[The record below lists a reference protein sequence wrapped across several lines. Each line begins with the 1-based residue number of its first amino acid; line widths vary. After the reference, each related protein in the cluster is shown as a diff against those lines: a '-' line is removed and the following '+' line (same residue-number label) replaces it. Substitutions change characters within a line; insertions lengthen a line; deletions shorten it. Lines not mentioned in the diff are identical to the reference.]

1 MDVRTKWVRM
11 NDADK
16 CQFNGY
22 NDFFLRETEK
32 MKRAE
37 IEFEKDKKDTVRIR
51 AAR

>member
-1 MDVRTKWVRM
+1 M

-22 NDFFLRETEK
+22 NDFLVRESEK
-32 MKRAE
+32 MKRDE
-37 IEFEKDKKDTVRIR
+37 LEQDRDRKDTVRIR